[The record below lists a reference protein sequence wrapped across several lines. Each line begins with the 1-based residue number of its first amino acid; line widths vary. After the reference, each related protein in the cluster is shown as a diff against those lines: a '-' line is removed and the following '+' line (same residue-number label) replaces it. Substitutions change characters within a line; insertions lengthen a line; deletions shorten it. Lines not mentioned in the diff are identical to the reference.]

1 MESHRSDRS
10 AHRIPELPPLDAGLH
25 LLESERVR
33 GSLHALVLD
42 RVLTTRGP
50 AYWVDTHGH
59 ARTQPLA
66 RLAPDPQVLNRI
78 RVARGFT
85 GFQHY
90 ALIETLATLADG
102 TASMIVCP
110 AVDGLYRDDTFRDD
124 ERQEML
130 VQVLAML
137 SGLARKHDLP
147 VVLTRTQSD
156 ALSEPVANAASE
168 IIECEQ
174 TRMGPRF
181 HSDGFETLIYP
192 LGNGQLQTTLAFW
205 ERILEARQPV
215 YDAAQVGPQS
225 LEVPA
230 DGTY

>member
-1 MESHRSDRS
+1 MEAHRSDRS
-10 AHRIPELPPLDAGLH
+10 ANRIPELPPLNAGLH

-33 GSLHALVLD
+33 GPLHALVLD

-59 ARTQPLA
+59 ATTQPLA
-66 RLAPDPQVLNRI
+66 RLAPDPQILDRI

-90 ALIETLATLADG
+90 ALVETLSTVADD
-102 TASMIVCP
+102 TVPVIVCP
-110 AVDGLYRDDTFRDD
+110 AIDGLYRDDNLRDD

-130 VQVLAML
+130 VRVLAML
-137 SGLARKHDLP
+137 SRLARDHDLP
-147 VVLTRTQSD
+147 VVLTRTRVD
-156 ALSEPVANAASE
+156 TLSEPVATAADA

-181 HSDGFETLIYP
+181 HSDEFETLVYP
-192 LGNGQLQTTLAFW
+192 LGNGQHQTTLAFW

-215 YDAAQVGPQS
+215 YDAAQVGPKS
-225 LEVPA
+225 PEVPA

>member
-33 GSLHALVLD
+33 GPLHTLVID
-42 RVLTTRGP
+42 RILTKSGP
-50 AYWVDTHGH
+50 AYWVDTRGH
-59 ARTQPLA
+59 ATIRPLA
-66 RLAPDPQVLNRI
+66 RLTPDPQVLDRI
-78 RVARGFT
+78 HVARGFT

-90 ALIETLATLADG
+90 ALVETLLTIADG
-102 TASMIVCP
+102 TVSVIVCP
-110 AVDGLYRDDTFRDD
+110 AIDDPYRDDDLRDE

-130 VQVLAML
+130 VRVLAML
-137 SGLARKHDLP
+137 SRLAREHDLP
-147 VVLTRTQSD
+147 IVLTRTRVD
-156 ALSEPVANAASE
+156 TLSEPVATAVDA

-181 HSDGFETLIYP
+181 HSDGFETLVYP

-225 LEVPA
+225 PEVPA